1 MSVTANEGDLAT
13 KLGVTVVP
21 ISPNTVA
28 ARMDQLIGE
37 NSPRLKDYVAN
48 VKQRMDASGMK

>member
-1 MSVTANEGDLAT
+1 MREDLAT

-28 ARMDQLIGE
+28 ARMDQL
-37 NSPRLKDYVAN
+37 NR
-48 VKQRMDASGMK
+48 